1 MQITSYLNIAARTQ
15 ATKALGPGSR
25 YAIWVQGCPFN
36 CRECIAPDWIPI
48 RKADIYDIEELVQEV
63 VSLPIDGIT
72 ISGGEPMLQA
82 GELSVFLKLIYST
95 RPGLTTIVFT
105 GFKIEQLIWQ
115 EAKDLLAQ
123 TDLLI
128 DGLYQRNLHTTSGL
142 RGSENQRLH
151 FLSDKLLPY
160 RQSLE
165 SEHQIVELQIQDN
178 GILQVGIPDRNF
190 NWVKQ

>member
-48 RKADIYDIEELVQEV
+48 RKADIYDIEELVKEV